1 MEEIEEKFY
10 QLVKEQ
16 YVRTGGANGLSIFSI
31 DEKLGVSISEIRQ
44 AVENLLKK
52 NKIAKLNHLN
62 GTSYTLPK

>member
-16 YVRTGGANGLSIFSI
+16 HKRTGGANGLSTYLV
-31 DEKLGVSISEIRQ
+31 DEKLGISHSEMREAI
-44 AVENLLKK
+44 ENLLKK
-52 NKIAKLNHLN
+52 NKIAKLKHLN